1 MAKASAVGKRSTIST
16 ATTFPLHC
24 ESQRRG
30 ARTPADV
37 AFSFLDDH
45 SRRASHMRRSS
56 WMMAGARMKIE
67 LDASAGRAVGSRMR
81 FERSGAWSSAFC

>member
-1 MAKASAVGKRSTIST
+1 MGKAGLVSKRSTTST
-16 ATTFPLHC
+16 EATAFPLHC
-24 ESQRRG
+24 ESQREVR
-30 ARTPADV
+30 APAEV
-37 AFSFLDDH
+37 AFSYLDDH
-45 SRRASHMRRSS
+45 NRLAAHMSRSS